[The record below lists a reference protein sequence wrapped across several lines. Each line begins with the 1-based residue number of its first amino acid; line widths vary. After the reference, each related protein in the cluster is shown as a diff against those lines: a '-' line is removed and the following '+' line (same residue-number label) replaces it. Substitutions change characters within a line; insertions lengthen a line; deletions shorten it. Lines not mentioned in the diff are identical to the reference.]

1 MLAIILRVSK
11 ERRHYVL
18 HTLCDKVQMTKH
30 AVVASTEI
38 PALKTQGQ
46 RIRSLRPSW
55 ATGKTMFQ
63 KQEIIR
69 IKKNRYFEQSPSV
82 DTQSSSLY
90 RDPRDRCDQGALS
103 QQLSTPPLLC
113 L

>member
-1 MLAIILRVSK
+1 MKMLAIILRVSK

-69 IKKNRYFEQSPSV
+69 IKKK
-82 DTQSSSLY
+82 
-90 RDPRDRCDQGALS
+90 
-103 QQLSTPPLLC
+103 
-113 L
+113 